1 MPRKRT
7 QTKTERL
14 CERIGVLMS
23 INRKLRKE
31 NIKLVHRNKKL
42 KEGIIW

>member
-1 MPRKRT
+1 MPKR

-31 NIKLVHRNKKL
+31 NIKLIHKNKKL
-42 KEGIIW
+42 KEEIIW

>member
-1 MPRKRT
+1 MHER

-23 INRKLRKE
+23 INRKLRIE
-31 NIKLVHRNKKL
+31 MIKVVHENKKL
-42 KEGIIW
+42 RHEKIIW